1 MTHRV
6 SVLVG
11 VNQTAVFDKSDSHT
25 YLKRLYIDLIGIDEL
40 CSTMLMKLNSTRC
53 ARVSDMNKVAVY

>member
-25 YLKRLYIDLIGIDEL
+25 YLKRLYIDFDWNRRALFYHVDE
-40 CSTMLMKLNSTRC
+40 
-53 ARVSDMNKVAVY
+53 A